1 MPTGELRPQPPYR
14 QMELNPHAGGETLLS
29 PERAREQAEKLR
41 QQAELLEQQRLQA
54 ELQGRELEQNNIR
67 KARFN
72 DELNRT
78 GTSIHNA
85 VRRIERELESMS
97 KEQQELE
104 LVCDCFKH
112 HLQILS
118 SLQPERW
125 STESVGEH
133 LREAQLTLDRADNDF
148 CEAYAYGHKY
158 RHTDV
163 LHNRPGET
171 TERKLTWKTLKD
183 EMARGLAFHLPLF
196 VLILISWII
205 YILVTTP

>member
-1 MPTGELRPQPPYR
+1 MPTGELRPQSPYR
-14 QMELNPHAGGETLLS
+14 QMELNPHAAGDSMLS

-54 ELQGRELEQNNIR
+54 EQHEREQEQNNIR

-72 DELNRT
+72 DELNQT

-104 LVCDCFKH
+104 MVCDCFKH

-118 SLQPERW
+118 ALQPERW
-125 STESVGEH
+125 PSANIAEH
-133 LREAQLTLDRADNDF
+133 LREAQLTLGRAENDF
-148 CEAYAYGHKY
+148 IEAYAYGRKY

-163 LHNRPGET
+163 LVNRPGESNT
-171 TERKLTWKTLKD
+171 HRLTWTKLKE

-196 VLILISWII
+196 ILILISWIVYTLI
-205 YILVTTP
+205 TTP

>member
-171 TERKLTWKTLKD
+171 TERKLTWKSLKG
-183 EMARGLAFHLPLF
+183 EMARGLAFLLPLF

>member
-14 QMELNPHAGGETLLS
+14 QMELNPRAAGDTMLS

-41 QQAELLEQQRLQA
+41 QQAELLEQQRIQA
-54 ELQGRELEQNNIR
+54 EQQSRELEQNNIR
-67 KARFN
+67 KARFT

-78 GTSIHNA
+78 GTGIHNA

-118 SLQPERW
+118 ALQPERW
-125 STESVGEH
+125 PTESVSEH
-133 LREAQLTLDRADNDF
+133 LREAQLTLERAENDF
-148 CEAYAYGHKY
+148 CEAYAYGSKY

-163 LHNRPGET
+163 LLNRPGET
-171 TERKLTWKTLKD
+171 TETRPTWKNLKA

-196 VLILISWII
+196 VLILISWITYTLI
-205 YILVTTP
+205 TTP